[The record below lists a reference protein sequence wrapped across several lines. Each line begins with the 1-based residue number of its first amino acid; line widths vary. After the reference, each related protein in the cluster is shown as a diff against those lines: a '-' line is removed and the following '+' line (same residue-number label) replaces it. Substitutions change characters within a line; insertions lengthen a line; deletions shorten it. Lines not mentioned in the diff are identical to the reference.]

1 MNLKHNIMKSSNPK
15 KSISNLENQKVDS
28 DKIQGGG
35 ARPEPIKLTKD
46 NGGTLEAPDNGAAGF
61 GGPATSGN
69 SKLNKKLGQT
79 NKRSRF

>member
-1 MNLKHNIMKSSNPK
+1 MKNSNPK

-46 NGGTLEAPDNGAAGF
+46 NGGTLEAPDNGASGF
-61 GGPATSGN
+61 GGQTTGGN
-69 SKLNKKLGQT
+69 TKLNKKLGQT
-79 NKRSRF
+79 NKRINW

>member
-1 MNLKHNIMKSSNPK
+1 MKNSNPK

-46 NGGTLEAPDNGAAGF
+46 NGGTLEAPDNGASGF
-61 GGPATSGN
+61 GSPTATSDV
-69 SKLNKKLGQT
+69 T
-79 NKRSRF
+79 NKRLGSRNKTAFR